1 MPEEYKDTMMIVMC
15 NDCHKYSKVKFH
27 IMGGK
32 CDSCK
37 SYNTTR
43 TTDVEGQKKLDD
55 KKKIILNLSK
65 M

>member
-1 MPEEYKDTMMIVMC
+1 MPEEYKDTMMMVMC

-27 IMGGK
+27 ILGGK

-43 TTDVEGQKKLDD
+43 TTDEEGAKKLED
-55 KKKIILNLSK
+55 
-65 M
+65 